1 MHAIFSCL
9 DGDSN
14 VLQQQY
20 QQVIN
25 KEFYE
30 GEIGSASPGPINLFL
45 EKSIDYPI
53 SVVHLRTPNRITYR
67 RSQRHIQQN
76 DVDVYVVWL
85 IRRGGL
91 KFSRSSG
98 MVLANENQILVY
110 DSATPFF
117 TELACDERGVHDSLQ
132 VVIPAHLFREH
143 LAELSTCAMTFD
155 LGSDGPAMMV
165 GKLLELLTEHG
176 HLASRELT
184 ASISTALLQAL
195 GECMTANRSEKMRKS
210 IADRRFEEI
219 EQYVSRNLTNRNLSA
234 NLIAEGC
241 KISPRYLCYILK
253 SAGYTFSG
261 LVWDKR
267 LEKAKE
273 WLVSPRMQNYL
284 VHEIASMAGY
294 KSAAHFSRTFKTTCG
309 CTPTE
314 YRTQMMGEAA
324 NDEGDLTIIGTAVH

>member
-9 DGDSN
+9 DGDAN
-14 VLQQQY
+14 VLQKQY
-20 QQVIN
+20 GDVIRR
-25 KEFYE
+25 EFYE
-30 GEIGSASPGPINLFL
+30 GEVGNASSGPINLFL
-45 EKSIDYPI
+45 EKSIDHPI
-53 SVVHLRTPNRITYR
+53 TVVHLRTPNRITYR

-76 DVDVYVVWL
+76 DVDVYVAWL

-91 KFSRSSG
+91 KLSRTSG
-98 MVLANENQILVY
+98 SFTATEGQIIVY

-117 TELACDERGVHDSLQ
+117 TELACDDRGIHDSLQ
-132 VVIPAHLFREH
+132 VYIPAHLFREH
-143 LAELSTCAMTFD
+143 IAELSACNVLFD
-155 LGSDGPAMMV
+155 ISNDGPSLMAA
-165 GKLLELLTEHG
+165 KLLELLAEHG
-176 HLASRELT
+176 HMSSRELT
-184 ASISTALLQAL
+184 ADMSTAFLQAL
-195 GECMTANRSEKMRKS
+195 GESMATRRTEKLRKS

-219 EQYVSRNLTNRNLSA
+219 EQFVTRNLTNRNLSA

-273 WLVSPRMQNYL
+273 WLVSPKMQNYL

-294 KSAAHFSRTFKTTCG
+294 KSAAHFSRTFKTACG

-314 YRTQMMGEAA
+314 YRARMMDRAA
-324 NDEGDLTIIGTAVH
+324 QEEGDAQAAVPALH